1 MAMYAAP
8 GPDQRCLCLRFTI
21 FDYAAKQFVYIGVY
35 EELKHLQEFDV
46 QILAGL
52 AKTSLDGL
60 AFERSPFRLHILC
73 LQSIIT
79 AYRVANKLDKVKLGE
94 PRKPK
99 PHKVPATKYVARPK
113 PETREVETCTL
124 IEEFATGEVLLGA
137 LPSMNY
143 TTAPVAARPSLKKPK

>member
-1 MAMYAAP
+1 M
-8 GPDQRCLCLRFTI
+8 
-21 FDYAAKQFVYIGVY
+21 
-35 EELKHLQEFDV
+35 QEFDV
-46 QILAGL
+46 QILADL

-73 LQSIIT
+73 LQSIIA
-79 AYRVANKLDKVKLGE
+79 AYRVANKPDKVKLGE

-113 PETREVETCTL
+113 PETREAETWTP

-137 LPSMNY
+137 QPPRNY
-143 TTAPVAARPSLKKPK
+143 TAAPVAAIKPEPGVLVSVQRAARPSLKKPK